1 MKVKG
6 RWLAALGVIT
16 ALALVVGC
24 GKKSA
29 TVCAKLGAEQE
40 MTIAWGAE
48 PPSLDPGL
56 ATDTTSSNVL
66 LNIMDP
72 LIKLGPAPDLK
83 PVPSLAESWDENGN
97 VVTFHLRQD
106 GRWTNGDPVTA
117 QDFEYSWKRTASPEL
132 GADYAYQFFGIK
144 GAAEYNS
151 CDPKTGKDA
160 KAKKACDSAALR
172 DAMGVKALDKY
183 TLQVTLTS
191 VQPWFVQQVAHSSF
205 LAVNRK
211 TVERWGDKWTDPA
224 HIVTDGPF
232 TLADWKH
239 NASIDLVK
247 NDKWRNAKDVAL
259 KKVCGKIIVEGTT
272 RVQAFEAGEVDALD
286 GGALPPAEMSRL
298 KQMPEYEAY
307 PALGTYYYGFNVKKI
322 SDVNQRKAMAIAIPR
337 QMIIDKITQDGRKPA
352 TSLTPMGMPGYETIK
367 QDFLPV
373 NGDMKRAKQYMAK
386 VANPVKNI
394 ALYYDNSPGHREIAV
409 TIQAAWSQ
417 LGIKTTI
424 KQMEWAQFLEF
435 LGPPPNNA
443 VDVFRNGWVGDY
455 VDDINFLDLMTCTSG
470 NNNTNWCNK
479 SFDALV
485 AQAEKTPNNAERY
498 KIYAKAEAIMTGKD
512 GDIPI
517 TPITWYTYPNLEKL
531 LVKDTFNINLLD
543 QFDLTKVKV
552 KGTS

>member
-6 RWLAALGVIT
+6 RWLAALGVIA

-24 GKKSA
+24 GKKSTTGGGKLA
-29 TVCAKLGAEQE
+29 TEQV

-56 ATDTTSSNVL
+56 ATDTTSANVL
-66 LNIMDP
+66 LNVMDP

-83 PVPSLAESWDENGN
+83 PMPSLAESWDMKGN
-97 VVTFHLRQD
+97 VVTFHLSQD

-117 QDFEYSWKRTASPEL
+117 QDFEYSWKRTVSPDL

-144 GAAEYNS
+144 GAAAYNS
-151 CDPKTGKDA
+151 CDSKTGKDA
-160 KAKKACDSAALR
+160 TTKKPCDSNALR
-172 DAMGVKALDKY
+172 GAMGVKALDKN

-191 VQPWFVQQVAHSSF
+191 VQPWFVQQVAHTSF

-211 TVERWGDKWTDPA
+211 TVERWGDKWTDPS
-224 HIVTDGPF
+224 HIVTDGAF
-232 TLADWKH
+232 KLASWKH

-247 NDKWRNAKDVAL
+247 NDKWRDAKNVAL
-259 KKVCGKIIVEGTT
+259 KKVDGKIIVEGTT

-286 GGALPPAEMSRL
+286 GAGLPPAEMSRL
-298 KQMPEYEAY
+298 KKLPEYEVY
-307 PALGTYYYGFNVKKI
+307 PGLGTYYYGFNVKKI
-322 SDVNQRKAMAIAIPR
+322 SDVNQRRAMAFAIQR
-337 QMIIDKITQDGRKPA
+337 QLIIDKITQDGRKPA
-352 TSLTPMGMPGYETIK
+352 TSLTPMGMPGYQTIK

-373 NGDMKRAKQYMAK
+373 NGDMTRAKQYMAK

-394 ALYYDNSPGHREIAV
+394 ALYYNNAPGHRDIAV

-424 KQMEWAQFLEF
+424 KQMEWAQYLEF
-435 LGPPPNNA
+435 LGPPPNTA
-443 VDVFRNGWVGDY
+443 VDVYRNGWVGDF
-455 VDDINFLDLMTCTSG
+455 VDDINFLELMTCSSG

-479 SFDALV
+479 EYDALI
-485 AQAEKTPNNAERY
+485 AQARNTPNDAARY
-498 KIYAKAEAIMTGKD
+498 KIYAKAEALISGPN
-512 GDIPI
+512 GDMPI
-517 TPITWYTYPNLEKL
+517 APITWYTYPNLEKL
-531 LVKDTFNINLLD
+531 SVKDTFNINLLD

-552 KGTS
+552 KAT